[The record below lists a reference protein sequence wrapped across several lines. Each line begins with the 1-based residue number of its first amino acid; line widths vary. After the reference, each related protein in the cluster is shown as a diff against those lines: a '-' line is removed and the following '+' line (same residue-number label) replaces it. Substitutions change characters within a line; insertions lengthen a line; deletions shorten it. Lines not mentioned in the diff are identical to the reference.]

1 MALLRLM
8 LLSLAACGQAGAQPS
23 ATSGLTPPAGWVAI
37 PEVATA
43 AVTAAKGGGVTV
55 DGAEAWGDP
64 ARGCYGVWL
73 ALRGEG
79 ASAEQVLAG
88 LGTQPMTIRD
98 VVKPETGDGIV
109 SLGFETAKSPDPKV
123 RGMYRGRLRARIAA
137 GTITALACFAN
148 EREPSACDGACTALL
163 GGLP

>member
-23 ATSGLTPPAGWVAI
+23 ATSGLTPPAGWIAI
-37 PEVATA
+37 PEIA
-43 AVTAAKGGGVTV
+43 AAAATAAKGGGVTV

-73 ALRGEG
+73 ALHGEG
-79 ASAEQVLAG
+79 ASADQLLAG
-88 LGTQPMTIRD
+88 LAGQPVTVRD

-109 SLGFETAKSPDPKV
+109 SLGFDSTTAPGTSV
-123 RGMYRGRLRARIAA
+123 RENYRGRLRARIAA
-137 GTITALACFAN
+137 GKITALACFAN
-148 EREPSACDGACTALL
+148 EREPNACDGACTTLL
-163 GGLP
+163 GELP

>member
-8 LLSLAACGQAGAQPS
+8 LLALAACGQAGAQPS
-23 ATSGLTPPAGWVAI
+23 ATSGLTAPVGWIAI
-37 PEVATA
+37 PALATA
-43 AVTAAKGGGVTV
+43 ATTAAKGDGVTV

-73 ALRGEG
+73 ALHGDG

-88 LGTQPMTIRD
+88 FATEPITTTN
-98 VVKPETGDGIV
+98 VVKPETGDGLV
-109 SLGFETAKSPDPKV
+109 SMTFT
-123 RGMYRGRLRARIAA
+123 RGPYRGRVRARIAA
-137 GTITALACFAN
+137 GKITTLACFAN
-148 EREPSACDGACTALL
+148 EREPVACEAACTALL